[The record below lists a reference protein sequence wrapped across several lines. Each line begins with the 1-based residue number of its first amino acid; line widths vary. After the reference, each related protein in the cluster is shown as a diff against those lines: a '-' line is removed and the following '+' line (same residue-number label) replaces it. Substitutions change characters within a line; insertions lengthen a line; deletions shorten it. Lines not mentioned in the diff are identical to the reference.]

1 MYHSYPCSLLAV
13 ATTLHTMDPTDDSVL
28 CRYYQNTLI
37 CLKHKQCTCNYRI
50 IYRINNKVVFPSL
63 CNQKSSYKHVSDFG
77 RLRSYWAFFNSCTRP
92 RVNRVLRNQL
102 AGDLFNLLVYR
113 LRCKHNFCHLT
124 RPPSNRESS
133 FRISTLGLY
142 LGNEGKVGWV
152 FAWPVYTAWLSY
164 YYVYKNPITLQWL
177 QTPDFQNSAAIVS

>member
-1 MYHSYPCSLLAV
+1 MYVHKYIHTQYIPTYIYIYIQGVWRLVDITAGDDFLGLCVKKVHINMRCVRFTLL
-13 ATTLHTMDPTDDSVL
+13 
-28 CRYYQNTLI
+28 
-37 CLKHKQCTCNYRI
+37 
-50 IYRINNKVVFPSL
+50 
-63 CNQKSSYKHVSDFG
+63 
-77 RLRSYWAFFNSCTRP
+77 WAFFNSRTRC
-92 RVNRVLRNQL
+92 RVNLVLRNQL